1 MAEPPKFGADAG
13 IGPPQPCQAT
23 RSPKNPSWSSC
34 STYSAS
40 ISSRYLDLT
49 DRDRKRDAEEDD
61 DRDSKRTKVEASER
75 ISSADYFAKNAPFTR
90 WLRKKK
96 VTRKIRRATL
106 RTAVSQLSAHL
117 QRRLTCLVPTF
128 PQGVYFDQLNAGR
141 SRELFD
147 DFVVKWNEGSLS
159 SKYYTMD
166 PIKPKSKER
175 TGYTWS
181 FVNKL
186 DKSDKKGLQQL
197 SDSVEESLTHD
208 ALGSGGAVP
217 RSTPIPGAASTA
229 APARGSEKPARR
241 VMLPA
246 APDAET
252 LKAYSAQLQQKER
265 RDYRAQDK
273 LAHDE
278 ITGGKATGFERKLE
292 KKADARA
299 ERLAREASPGVCR
312 SIRKNESINSD
323 SC

>member
-1 MAEPPKFGADAG
+1 M
-13 IGPPQPCQAT
+13 
-23 RSPKNPSWSSC
+23 PSDKKSKKSK
-34 STYSAS
+34 
-40 ISSRYLDLT
+40 
-49 DRDRKRDAEEDD
+49 DRKRDAEEDD

-96 VTRKIRRATL
+96 
-106 RTAVSQLSAHL
+106 
-117 QRRLTCLVPTF
+117 
-128 PQGVYFDQLNAGR
+128 GVYFDQLNAGR

-299 ERLAREASPGVCR
+299 ERLAREASPDVPGGDPYGGASSDFSAEVARRNARIEKKKESRKDAARAKLQEHTEKERAKLQGLLELAKATR
-312 SIRKNESINSD
+312 SAD
-323 SC
+323 ALYQG